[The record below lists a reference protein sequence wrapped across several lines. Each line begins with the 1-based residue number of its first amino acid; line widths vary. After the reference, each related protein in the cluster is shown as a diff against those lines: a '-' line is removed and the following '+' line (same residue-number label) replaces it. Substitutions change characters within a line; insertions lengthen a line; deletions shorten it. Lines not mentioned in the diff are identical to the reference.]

1 MADRDLLRRVYEARR
16 RPLLLYAYALCGS
29 REEAEDLVQSAF
41 LKALLSY
48 RATGSLDHWLV
59 KVLRNE
65 FLNQRRDRSR
75 RGEEDLPEH
84 LADPSPTLPEQLIAD
99 EEKRRLYAA
108 IARLPVLQ
116 RSILLDSVY
125 FGLTDARSPTPT
137 TLPVKTSVSSGPGPS
152 AASGKSWERRNHH
165 DTA

>member
-1 MADRDLLRRVYEARR
+1 MADHDLLRRVYEARR

-65 FLNQRRDRSR
+65 FLNQWRDRSR

-99 EEKRRLYAA
+99 EEKRRLYSA

-125 FGLTDARSPTPT
+125 FGLTDSEIADTHHITRENVRQLRSRAKRR
-137 TLPVKTSVSSGPGPS
+137 LRAELGEEEPS
-152 AASGKSWERRNHH
+152 
-165 DTA
+165 